1 MKTRQHLRLFI
12 VILLASAPLV
22 AQQHHRPA
30 KRQAN
35 PGSLA
40 TAINAIISEPAV
52 SRAHWG
58 VSVVNLDGSPIYSLN
73 DAQFFQPASNAKLLT
88 TATALALLPP
98 NATWTTNAVTD
109 GTIDE
114 AGHLHGNVILLG
126 AGDPTMSGRAYP
138 FQQKTE
144 RPNPPLMALQS
155 IADQIAATGVRSIDG
170 NILGDDTWFAWERYG
185 AGWAWDDLEWSYG
198 AAVSALTVNDN
209 VVYLNIPP
217 SGQLSEWNPD
227 TPYYA
232 LEGSLTPLPGTGP
245 ANPGIDR
252 QPGSKIVRL
261 YGTMNQNGLHVALAL
276 EDPAEYAATALRQ
289 MLLAKGIDVK
299 GAARAQHRFSVDT
312 QDFHTEVDQP
322 LVLRPLTV
330 SSIQPPTTGLRILAT
345 HVSPPFEQD
354 ITVTNK
360 VSQNLHA
367 ELYLRILGRL
377 EAGDGS
383 IAQGVRVVRQFLIS
397 AGVDPGDVVLYDGS
411 GLSAQD
417 MVTPRAM
424 TRLLTYANRQPWGAT
439 WRASLP
445 VGGIDGTLS
454 GRFAE
459 PAHKG
464 KIFAKT
470 GTLGEVNALSGYLLA
485 ASGRTVAFSILCNN
499 HNPAGDTAR
508 IALDKI
514 VAAIAAAN

>member
-1 MKTRQHLRLFI
+1 MKTRQRFCLFI
-12 VILLASAPLV
+12 IVLLASAPLI
-22 AQQHHRPA
+22 AQQHHQPGKHQA
-30 KRQAN
+30 K
-35 PGSLA
+35 PGALSA
-40 TAINAIISEPAV
+40 AINAIVSEPAV

-58 VSVVNLDGSPIYSLN
+58 VSVVNLDGSAIYSLN

-88 TATALALLPP
+88 TASALTLLPP

-109 GTIDE
+109 GTLD
-114 AGHLHGNVILLG
+114 ATGRLHGNVILLG
-126 AGDPTMSGRAYP
+126 AGDPTMSGRSYP

-144 RPNPPLMALQS
+144 RPNPPLLALQG
-155 IADQIAATGVRSIDG
+155 IADQIAATGVKSVDG

-185 AGWAWDDLEWSYG
+185 SGWGWDDLEWSYG

-209 VVYLNIPP
+209 VVYLNIP
-217 SGQLSEWNPD
+217 SNGQPSEWNPD

-261 YGTMNQNGLHVALAL
+261 YGTTNQNGLHVALAL
-276 EDPAEYAATALRQ
+276 EDPAEYAAIALRQ

-299 GAARAQHRFSVDT
+299 GTARGQHRFSVDT
-312 QDFHTEVDQP
+312 QDFHAEVEQP
-322 LVLRPLTV
+322 LALHPLTV
-330 SSIQPPTTGLRILAT
+330 STIQPPAAGLRILAT

-354 ITVTNK
+354 IAVTNK

-367 ELYLRILGRL
+367 ELFLRVLGRL

-383 IAQGVRVVRQFLIS
+383 IAQGVRVVRQFLIG
-397 AGVDPGDVVLYDGS
+397 AGIDPGDVILYDGS

-424 TRLLTYANRQPWGAT
+424 TRLLTYASRQPWGAT
-439 WRASLP
+439 WRATLP
-445 VGGIDGTLS
+445 IGGIDGTLS
-454 GRFAE
+454 ARFAE

-464 KIFAKT
+464 KVFAKT
-470 GTLGEVNALSGYLLA
+470 GTLGEVNALSGYLVA

-499 HNPAGDTAR
+499 HNPAGDAAR

-514 VAAIAAAN
+514 VAAIAAGN